1 MFVIICMDWDDT
13 MKKKAIVTG
22 CAKGIGREI
31 SLELARDGYDI
42 IGTYNTSLNEMSDLK
57 RIIENIGVS
66 FYSYK
71 LDLLNEEEINNFCNY
86 IKDEFDHIDV
96 LVNNAALSQD
106 SLFKD
111 KTTDEFRNVLQVNLI
126 SPFLL
131 IQRLS
136 DIMDD
141 GVIINISSTDGINTY
156 TRLNM
161 DYSASKAGLINLTK
175 SLSLELKSMRM
186 YCICPNWVDTES
198 IREMNPEYLKEEM
211 DRVGQKQLIK
221 PKEVARKVIKL
232 IESNLK
238 SGSVLVMEENYD

>member
-1 MFVIICMDWDDT
+1 
-13 MKKKAIVTG
+13 MKKRSLITG

-31 SLELARDGYDI
+31 ALELARDGYDI
-42 IGTYNTSLNEMSDLK
+42 IGTFNTSINEINSLK
-57 RIIENIGVS
+57 EKIEAIGVN

-71 LDLLNEEEINNFCNY
+71 LDLLDEDEINGFCDS
-86 IKDEFDHIDV
+86 IKNEFDSIDV
-96 LVNNAALSQD
+96 LVNNAALSLD
-106 SLFKD
+106 NTFKD

-131 IQRLS
+131 IKNLC

-175 SLSLELKSMRM
+175 SLSLELENIRV
-186 YCICPNWVDTES
+186 YVICPNWVNTES
-198 IREMNPEYLKEEM
+198 IREMNKDYLKEEM
-211 DRVGQKQLIK
+211 DRIGQKNLID
-221 PKEVARKVIKL
+221 PKQVANKIIRL
-232 IESNLK
+232 IESDLK
-238 SGSVLVMEENYD
+238 SGSIIVMEDKYE